1 MAWRPTLSHTF
12 TERSHQL
19 QVSDVHGQC
28 MRVSSGVKLCV
39 FIYMGV
45 LDERSENDDAY
56 EVLKWEYGLLGNY
69 LPILKFRVSNFC
81 L

>member
-39 FIYMGV
+39 FIYGRDKR
-45 LDERSENDDAY
+45 LGNDDDAY
-56 EVLKWEYGLLGNY
+56 EVEHDLPGNCLLV
-69 LPILKFRVSNFC
+69 L
-81 L
+81 

>member
-1 MAWRPTLSHTF
+1 
-12 TERSHQL
+12 
-19 QVSDVHGQC
+19 

-81 L
+81 R